1 MTRAILAPL
10 LFAILAAAAVPVPAA
25 GEEIRLTADPLLSG
39 DLGFRFR
46 SWKIEKEGSPV
57 VDVTEW
63 TVPMNFRKPIGTAA
77 DLSLSLS
84 TYSAVLEGEEKST
97 AGGVGDALLSA
108 TYRFDEG
115 RLLAGLILGL
125 PTGKSEVDDDEE
137 SVVGVVANRILG
149 FPMKRFGEGFDVGAR
164 IVRGFSPSRGV
175 ALSAGAGYLLKGE
188 YPFRRNG
195 SSSVDYRP
203 GDEIFAAA
211 GAEWEGRR
219 GGTVFRLAGD
229 LRYRMFGKDRR
240 NGEDF
245 YEEGDQIDILLDG
258 SVRFSGGGML
268 AARSFLVFK
277 GDGSEEGV
285 FGNVSLDSLSLERFL
300 LRSMTGDYREF
311 ALGYTHPVTP
321 RADLSGRAA
330 LLDFGDYSFGGDA
343 GDAGV
348 ERLLGAA
355 RVWEIGGG
363 AGFRFSPRFD
373 LSMYVAWMT
382 GDAEEGAVDLTGF
395 DLLTAFRWIY

>member
-1 MTRAILAPL
+1 MSRSVIAPL
-10 LFAILAAAAVPVPAA
+10 LFALLAAAAGPIPAA
-25 GEEIRLTADPLLSG
+25 GKEIRLTGEPFLSG

-46 SWKIEKEGSPV
+46 SWKIEKEGTPP
-57 VDVTEW
+57 VDVSEM
-63 TVPMNFRKPIGTAA
+63 TVPMNFRKPIGAAA
-77 DLSLSLS
+77 DLSLSFS
-84 TYSAVLEGEEKST
+84 AYSAVLEGEEKST
-97 AGGVGDALLSA
+97 AGGVGDAFLSA

-115 RLLAGLILGL
+115 RLLAGLVFSM
-125 PTGKSEVDDDEE
+125 PTGKSEMDGDEE
-137 SVVGVVANRILG
+137 NVAGVVANRILG
-149 FPMKRFGEGFDVGAR
+149 FPLKRFGEGFDVGAR

-188 YPFRRNG
+188 YPFRKNG

-203 GDEIFAAA
+203 GDEIFAAV

-219 GGTVFRLAGD
+219 DGAVLRFAGD

-258 SVRFSGGGML
+258 SVRFSGGGKL
-268 AARSFLVFK
+268 EARSFLVFK
-277 GDGSEEGV
+277 GNGSEEGV
-285 FGNVSLDSLSLERFL
+285 FGEASLDSLVLERFL

-311 ALGYTHPVTP
+311 ALGYTHPVSS
-321 RADLSGRAA
+321 RADLAGRAA
-330 LLDFGDYSFGGDA
+330 LLDFGDYSFSSDAAGG
-343 GDAGV
+343 

-355 RVWEIGGG
+355 RIWEIGGG
-363 AGFRFSPRFD
+363 VGFRFSPRLD
-373 LSMYVAWMT
+373 LRMYVAWLT
-382 GDAEEGAVDLTGF
+382 GDAEEGAVDLSGF